1 MINAQLFCQSL
12 DKTQVD
18 GGIADKEF
26 QPRLILY
33 CAQSRVADVVELVL
47 QTRIIILLGAD
58 DIALLRGIDLN
69 AGARK
74 LIKNTRGECTPEI
87 SLECARFEN
96 LVRCNVFEHCAVEED
111 ARRIDGDAL
120 KVGESSFRGA
130 SRRNGKSS
138 SRRRKR
144 VQCLQILLGDALI
157 TRDERTVQIA
167 DQEDIVVSFFTH
179 NASMS
184 VR

>member
-1 MINAQLFCQSL
+1 M
-12 DKTQVD
+12 
-18 GGIADKEF
+18 
-26 QPRLILY
+26 
-33 CAQSRVADVVELVL
+33 ADVVELVF
-47 QTRIIILLGAD
+47 QARIIVLLGAD
-58 DIALLRGIDLN
+58 DIALLRRIDFN
-69 AGARK
+69 AGTRK
-74 LIKNTRGECTPEI
+74 LIKNTCGECAPEI
-87 SLECARFEN
+87 LLKCARFEH
-96 LVRCNVFEHCAVEED
+96 LICRNVFEHCAVEED

-130 SRRNGKSS
+130 SRRNGKSP